1 MVGPGEILVFSG
13 TTKWTHLPGQPVGT
27 VGNVT
32 TLTAVAGTGR
42 FAAVTGTVVANGSG
56 VDVFGPGAGPGIS
69 HLDYAYSGNLCF

>member
-1 MVGPGEILVFSG
+1 VVGPGEILVFNG
-13 TTKWTHLPGQPVGT
+13 TTTWTHIPGQPVGT

-42 FAAVTGTVVANGSG
+42 FAAVTGIVVANGSG